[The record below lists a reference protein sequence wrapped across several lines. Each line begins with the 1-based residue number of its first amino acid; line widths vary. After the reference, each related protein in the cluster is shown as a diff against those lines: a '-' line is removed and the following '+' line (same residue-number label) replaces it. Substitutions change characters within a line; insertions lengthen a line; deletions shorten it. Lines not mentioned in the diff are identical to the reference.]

1 LGTGH
6 PGDRKGCWP
15 PLTRGTPVRPNSRV
29 FTDFDRERRR
39 IEGELHD
46 GVQQD
51 LAAISGT
58 LQLALQLLDQDSAA
72 GRGLLEELEQETRS
86 ALDRVRVL
94 AREIY
99 PSILVSRGL
108 AAALAGRAEVRAAER
123 YPLEVEEAVYFSCAA
138 LVEGSTS
145 ARVWTDD
152 GGGVLHLEVEG
163 SFAEGAVAHVRGRMT
178 SVGGQVTVSGDRL
191 SASVPTPGSAR

>member
-1 LGTGH
+1 
-6 PGDRKGCWP
+6 
-15 PLTRGTPVRPNSRV
+15 V
-29 FTDFDRERRR
+29 FTDSDRERRR

-58 LQLALQLLDQDSAA
+58 LQLALQLLDQDPAA
-72 GRGLLEELEQETRS
+72 ARALLEELEQETRS

-108 AAALAGRAEVRAAER
+108 TAALAARAEIRVPER
-123 YPLEVEEAVYFSCAA
+123 YPLEVEEAVYFSCIA
-138 LVEGSTS
+138 LADDSMTV
-145 ARVWTDD
+145 RVWANDS
-152 GGGVLHLEVEG
+152 VLRLEVEG
-163 SFAEGAVAHVRGRMT
+163 SFDESAVAHVRDRIT
-178 SVGGQVTVSGDRL
+178 SVGGQVTVSGKLL
-191 SASVPTPGSAR
+191 SASVPISGSAR

>member
-1 LGTGH
+1 
-6 PGDRKGCWP
+6 
-15 PLTRGTPVRPNSRV
+15 V
-29 FTDFDRERRR
+29 FTDSDRERRQ

-58 LQLALQLLDQDSAA
+58 LQLALQLLDQDPAA
-72 GRGLLEELEQETRS
+72 ARALLEELEQETRS

-108 AAALAGRAEVRAAER
+108 TAALAGRAEIRALER
-123 YPLEVEEAVYFSCAA
+123 YPLEVEEAVYFSCVA
-138 LVEGSTS
+138 LVDDSMTV
-145 ARVWTDD
+145 RVWADD
-152 GGGVLHLEVEG
+152 GVLRLEVDGPFDE
-163 SFAEGAVAHVRGRMT
+163 SAVAHVRDRIT
-178 SVGGQVTVSGDRL
+178 SVGGQVTVSGELL
-191 SASVPTPGSAR
+191 SASVPVSGSAR

>member
-1 LGTGH
+1 M
-6 PGDRKGCWP
+6 
-15 PLTRGTPVRPNSRV
+15 

-58 LQLALQLLDQDSAA
+58 LQLALQLLDQDPA
-72 GRGLLEELEQETRS
+72 GARALLEQLEQEARS
-86 ALDRVRVL
+86 ALERVRVL

-108 AAALAGRAEVRAAER
+108 AAALAGRAEVRGLER
-123 YPLEVEEAVYFSCAA
+123 YPLELEEAVYFSCTALLGSAA
-138 LVEGSTS
+138 TPRLW
-145 ARVWTDD
+145 ADA
-152 GGGVLHLEVEG
+152 GVLGFEADG
-163 SFAEGAVAHVRGRMT
+163 SFDETLVAHVRDRIT
-178 SVGGQVTVSGDRL
+178 SVGGQVTVSGARL
-191 SASVPTPGSAR
+191 SASVPVSGSAR

>member
-1 LGTGH
+1 M
-6 PGDRKGCWP
+6 
-15 PLTRGTPVRPNSRV
+15 
-29 FTDFDRERRR
+29 FTDSDRERRR

-58 LQLALQLLDQDSAA
+58 LQLALQLLDQDPAA
-72 GRGLLEELEQETRS
+72 ARALLEELEQETRS

-108 AAALAGRAEVRAAER
+108 TAALATRAEIRVPER
-123 YPLEVEEAVYFSCAA
+123 YPLEVEEAVYFSCIA
-138 LVEGSTS
+138 LVDDSMTV
-145 ARVWTDD
+145 RVWADD
-152 GGGVLHLEVEG
+152 SVLRLEVEG
-163 SFAEGAVAHVRGRMT
+163 SFDESAVAHVRDRIT
-178 SVGGQVTVSGDRL
+178 SVGGQVTVSGKLL
-191 SASVPTPGSAR
+191 SASVPISGSAR

>member
-1 LGTGH
+1 
-6 PGDRKGCWP
+6 
-15 PLTRGTPVRPNSRV
+15 V
-29 FTDFDRERRR
+29 FTDSDRERRR

-58 LQLALQLLDQDSAA
+58 LQLALQLLDQDPAA
-72 GRGLLEELEQETRS
+72 ARALLEELEQETRS

-108 AAALAGRAEVRAAER
+108 TAALAARAEIRVPER
-123 YPLEVEEAVYFSCAA
+123 YPLEVEEAVYFSCIA
-138 LVEGSTS
+138 LVDDSMTV
-145 ARVWTDD
+145 RVWANDS
-152 GGGVLHLEVEG
+152 VLRLEVEG
-163 SFAEGAVAHVRGRMT
+163 SFDESAVAHVRDRIT
-178 SVGGQVTVSGDRL
+178 SVGGQVTVSGKLL
-191 SASVPTPGSAR
+191 SASVPISGSAR

>member
-1 LGTGH
+1 
-6 PGDRKGCWP
+6 
-15 PLTRGTPVRPNSRV
+15 V

-58 LQLALQLLDQDSAA
+58 LQLAIQLLDRDPAA
-72 GRGLLEELEQETRS
+72 ARALLEELEQEARS

-108 AAALAGRAEVRAAER
+108 AAALAGRAEVRGLER
-123 YPLEVEEAVYFSCAA
+123 YPLELEEAVYFSCRALLDDAA
-138 LVEGSTS
+138 T
-145 ARVWTDD
+145 ARLWADD
-152 GGGVLHLEVEG
+152 GLLHLEVDG
-163 SFAEGAVAHVRGRMT
+163 SFDEAAVGHVRDRLT
-178 SVGGQVTVSGDRL
+178 SVGGQVTVSGACL
-191 SASVPTPGSAR
+191 SASVPISGSAR

>member
-1 LGTGH
+1 M
-6 PGDRKGCWP
+6 
-15 PLTRGTPVRPNSRV
+15 
-29 FTDFDRERRR
+29 FTDSDRERRR

-58 LQLALQLLDQDSAA
+58 LQLALQLLDQDPAA
-72 GRGLLEELEQETRS
+72 ARALLEELEQETRS

-108 AAALAGRAEVRAAER
+108 TAALATRAEIRVPER
-123 YPLEVEEAVYFSCAA
+123 YPLEVEEAVYFSCIA
-138 LVEGSTS
+138 LVDDSMTV
-145 ARVWTDD
+145 RVWANDS
-152 GGGVLHLEVEG
+152 VLRLEVEG
-163 SFAEGAVAHVRGRMT
+163 SFDESAVAHVRDRIT
-178 SVGGQVTVSGDRL
+178 SVGGQVTVSGKLL
-191 SASVPTPGSAR
+191 SASVPISGSAR

>member
-1 LGTGH
+1 M
-6 PGDRKGCWP
+6 
-15 PLTRGTPVRPNSRV
+15 VRPNLPV

-39 IEGELHD
+39 IEGALHD

-58 LQLALQLLDQDSAA
+58 LQLALEMLDKDPAA
-72 GRGLLEELEQETRS
+72 ARGLLQELEQQTRS

-108 AAALAGRAEVRAAER
+108 SAALAGRADVRVPER
-123 YPLEVEEAVYFSCAA
+123 HPLELEEAVYFSCAT
-138 LVEGSTS
+138 LTDDSTT
-145 ARVWTDD
+145 ARVWTEGD
-152 GGGVLHLEVEG
+152 VLRLEVEG
-163 SFAEGAVAHVRGRMT
+163 SFDESAVAHVRDRMT
-178 SVGGQVTVSGDRL
+178 SVGGQLTVSGERV
-191 SASVPTPGSAR
+191 SASVPISGSAR

>member
-1 LGTGH
+1 M
-6 PGDRKGCWP
+6 
-15 PLTRGTPVRPNSRV
+15 
-29 FTDFDRERRR
+29 FIEFDRERRR

-58 LQLALQLLDQDSAA
+58 LQLALQLLDQDSASA
-72 GRGLLEELEQETRS
+72 RELLEELEQETRS

-108 AAALAGRAEVRAAER
+108 TAALAGRAEVRVPER
-123 YPLEVEEAVYFSCAA
+123 HPLELEEAVYFSCAA
-138 LVEGSTS
+138 VLDGSTA
-145 ARVWTDD
+145 ARVWTDAD
-152 GGGVLHLEVEG
+152 VLHLEVEG
-163 SFAEGAVAHVRGRMT
+163 SFDEGAVAHVRDRMT
-178 SVGGQVTVSGDRL
+178 SVGGQVTVSGERL
-191 SASVPTPGSAR
+191 SASVPISGSAR

>member
-1 LGTGH
+1 M
-6 PGDRKGCWP
+6 
-15 PLTRGTPVRPNSRV
+15 
-29 FTDFDRERRR
+29 FTDSDRERRR

-58 LQLALQLLDQDSAA
+58 LQLALQLLDQDPAA
-72 GRGLLEELEQETRS
+72 ARALLEELEQETRS

-108 AAALAGRAEVRAAER
+108 TAALAARAEIRVPER
-123 YPLEVEEAVYFSCAA
+123 YPLEVEEAVYFSCIA
-138 LVEGSTS
+138 LVDDSMTV
-145 ARVWTDD
+145 RVWANDS
-152 GGGVLHLEVEG
+152 VLRLEVEG
-163 SFAEGAVAHVRGRMT
+163 SFDESAVAHVRDRIT
-178 SVGGQVTVSGDRL
+178 SVGGQVTVSGKLL
-191 SASVPTPGSAR
+191 SASVPISGSAR

>member
-1 LGTGH
+1 M
-6 PGDRKGCWP
+6 
-15 PLTRGTPVRPNSRV
+15 
-29 FTDFDRERRR
+29 FTDFDHERRR

-72 GRGLLEELEQETRS
+72 ARALLEELEQETRS
-86 ALDRVRVL
+86 ALERVRVL

-108 AAALAGRAEVRAAER
+108 TAALAGRAEVRAPER
-123 YPLEVEEAVYFSCAA
+123 YPLELEEAVYFSCAA
-138 LVEGSTS
+138 LLDDSTT
-145 ARVWTDD
+145 ARIWADD
-152 GGGVLHLEVEG
+152 GVLHLEVEG
-163 SFAEGAVAHVRGRMT
+163 SFDAGAVAHARDRMT
-178 SVGGQVTVSGDRL
+178 SVGGQVTMSGERL
-191 SASVPTPGSAR
+191 SASVPTAGSAR

>member
-1 LGTGH
+1 M
-6 PGDRKGCWP
+6 
-15 PLTRGTPVRPNSRV
+15 

-58 LQLALQLLDQDSAA
+58 LQLAIQLLDQDPGAA
-72 GRGLLEELEQETRS
+72 RERLERLEQEARS
-86 ALDRVRVL
+86 ALDRVRTL

-99 PSILVSRGL
+99 PSILVARGL
-108 AAALAGRAEVRAAER
+108 ASALAGRAEVHVPGR
-123 YPLEVEEAVYFSCAA
+123 YPLELEEAVYFSCVA
-138 LVEGSTS
+138 LSERSTA
-145 ARVWTDD
+145 ARVWAD
-152 GGGVLHLEVEG
+152 
-163 SFAEGAVAHVRGRMT
+163 EGAIRLEIEGPLDESAVSHVRDRMA

-191 SASVPTPGSAR
+191 SASVPIAGSAR

>member
-1 LGTGH
+1 M
-6 PGDRKGCWP
+6 
-15 PLTRGTPVRPNSRV
+15 
-29 FTDFDRERRR
+29 FIQFDRERRR

-58 LQLALQLLDQDSAA
+58 LQLALQLFDQDSAA
-72 GRGLLEELEQETRS
+72 VRALLEELERETRS

-108 AAALAGRAEVRAAER
+108 AAALAGRAEVRGLER
-123 YPLEVEEAVYFSCAA
+123 YPLELEEAVYFCCAA
-138 LVEGSTS
+138 LLHDS
-145 ARVWTDD
+145 AKARISAAD
-152 GGGVLHLEVEG
+152 GVLRLEVEG
-163 SFAEGAVAHVRGRMT
+163 SLHAGAVEHVRDRIT
-178 SVGGQVTVSGDRL
+178 SVGGQVTVSGEL
-191 SASVPTPGSAR
+191 LTASVPISGSAR